1 MYLIVPKA
9 WLHSAYQSN
18 GFITGTAWAS
28 RSVIV
33 ATACVCYPN
42 YMNYMVLRLHTI
54 VAREMHNFHLLL
66 NNITITTHSYRTYS
80 AVYFMSLSTRPK
92 KNFIIL
98 LRVRC
103 SGSSRSWGVEKT
115 IEMHNVVTCG
125 QLWMQTKRRLNNADS
140 VAGARPTLPDLAC
153 HAAWIAH
160 CSVVLSIQKYLK

>member
-80 AVYFMSLSTRPK
+80 VVYFMSLSTRPK

-125 QLWMQTKRRLNNADS
+125 QL
-140 VAGARPTLPDLAC
+140 
-153 HAAWIAH
+153 
-160 CSVVLSIQKYLK
+160 